1 MNLTFHT
8 ATSLLT
14 CIFTFP
20 ACATGMFE
28 CEATEKSAWL
38 TETQVTEKL
47 TSDGWQ
53 VRRMKEDGGCWEVY
67 GTTPEG
73 QRVEVYVHPVSGEVL
88 LINQRGT
95 ILYRKES

>member
-1 MNLTFHT
+1 MNYTVYT
-8 ATSLLT
+8 VQSLLAGL
-14 CIFTFP
+14 FAFP
-20 ACATGMFE
+20 ACATGVFE
-28 CEATEKSAWL
+28 CEPTDRASWL
-38 TETQVTEKL
+38 TEAQVSEKL
-47 TSDGWQ
+47 VNEGWQ

-73 QRVEVYVHPVSGEVL
+73 QRVEVYVHPVSGEVM